1 MRRKFQAMLGCLSN
15 LVFHLELDK
24 LGGADGLINLFE
36 WLLGL
41 ANESE
46 SKLLATL
53 TCDCDRLI

>member
-1 MRRKFQAMLGCLSN
+1 MLGCLSN